1 VGVQYDGN
9 DEGEHR
15 GGYVLTPLGRSSWP
29 IQGVDVRRFSLWH
42 WLGVEFDSTTPQS
55 PPGTQVL
62 GRVYPH
68 LRNRR
73 VRGEMTYYERG
84 GAKVYAA
91 GTLDFPSALNYP
103 QFRQL
108 LANLWTRLATP

>member
-1 VGVQYDGN
+1 
-9 DEGEHR
+9 
-15 GGYVLTPLGRSSWP
+15 
-29 IQGVDVRRFSLWH
+29 
-42 WLGVEFDSTTPQS
+42 
-55 PPGTQVL
+55 
-62 GRVYPH
+62 
-68 LRNRR
+68 
-73 VRGEMTYYERG
+73 MTYYERG